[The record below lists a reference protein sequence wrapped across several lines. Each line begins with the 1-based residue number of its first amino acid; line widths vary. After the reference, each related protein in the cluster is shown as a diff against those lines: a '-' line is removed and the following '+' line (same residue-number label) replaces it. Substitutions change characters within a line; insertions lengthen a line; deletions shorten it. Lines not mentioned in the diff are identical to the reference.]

1 MGREVLFARR
11 AEQDFDE
18 TFNWYAERS
27 EDAAALWLGAVHRA
41 IQELEVSADRLP
53 YSQENDRFPLE
64 LRQLVFRV
72 GAKPTH
78 RMVFAI
84 RDERVVVYAIRHLA
98 QDDLKVGDV

>member
-1 MGREVLFARR
+1 MVGGGTSGV
-11 AEQDFDE
+11 
-18 TFNWYAERS
+18 
-27 EDAAALWLGAVHRA
+27 
-41 IQELEVSADRLP
+41 QELEVSADRLP